1 MLVIVGW
8 HVPSGFLGRAG
19 APNSAHFRDLQV
31 RRGPRPGMIRLM
43 ALRLTYLI
51 LTRLMGWMVLLT
63 RSTADKDV
71 EIVVLRHQLAVL
83 RRQTLRP
90 RMSWADRAMIAA
102 LVRRLPRHRR
112 IGLLVTP
119 ATILRWHADSW
130 HTAGPPAT
138 PGLADHLSRPDC
150 GH

>member
-1 MLVIVGW
+1 
-8 HVPSGFLGRAG
+8 
-19 APNSAHFRDLQV
+19 
-31 RRGPRPGMIRLM
+31 MIRLM